1 MICKCCF
8 LAGDKI
14 RIVKLAASRM
24 IERLGRGLLDYPIT
38 LLLGDIRRILLGVS
52 LYAVMAQNSDYRPLG
67 QSDLNVYSLG
77 LGCMGMSYAYGP
89 ANESESLAVLR
100 RYFELGGNF
109 LDTAEIYG
117 PYTNEELL
125 GKFLREIPR
134 ETAIIATKFGFKI
147 ENGIRGT
154 DSSPANVRRAC
165 DASLKRLGIEVIDLF
180 YQHRVDPQVPIEE
193 TVDAMAELVKEGK
206 VRVLGLSEAGP
217 ETLRR
222 AAKVHPITA
231 LQSEYSLWSRD
242 VESNGVL
249 TACRELG
256 ITFVPYSPLGR
267 GFLTGAIQKLD
278 DLDPTD
284 WRRTNPRFQEQ
295 ALDANLNLAE
305 TVKKIATRKGCTPAQ
320 LALGWVLAQGRDVV
334 PIPGTKRLKYLEEN
348 MGAVRV
354 NLSKSDLVEIDKEFQ
369 KVPVQGERYD
379 SDMMR
384 LIN

>member
-1 MICKCCF
+1 M
-8 LAGDKI
+8 
-14 RIVKLAASRM
+14 
-24 IERLGRGLLDYPIT
+24 T
-38 LLLGDIRRILLGVS
+38 
-52 LYAVMAQNSDYRPLG
+52 QNSDYRTLG
-67 QSDLNVYSLG
+67 GSDLNVCSLG

-89 ANESESLAVLR
+89 IDESESLAVLR

-134 ETAIIATKFGFKI
+134 TSAIIATKFGFKI

-180 YQHRVDPQVPIEE
+180 YQHRVDPHVPIEE
-193 TVDAMAELVKEGK
+193 TVAAMAELVKAGK
-206 VRVLGLSEAGP
+206 VRTLGLSEAGP
-217 ETLRR
+217 ETLKR
-222 AAKVHPITA
+222 AAKIHPITA

-249 TACRELG
+249 AACRELK

-284 WRRTNPRFQEQ
+284 WRRTNPRFQGQ
-295 ALDANLNLAE
+295 ALDANLKVAE
-305 TVKKIATRKGCTPAQ
+305 TVRKIAARRGCTPAQ
-320 LALGWVLAQGRDVV
+320 LALAWVLAQGRDVV
-334 PIPGTKRLKYLEEN
+334 PIPGTKRLKYLDEN
-348 MGAVRV
+348 MGALRV
-354 NLSKSDLVEIDKEFQ
+354 NLSKSDLVEIDKELQ
-369 KVPVQGERYD
+369 QVPVHGERYAP
-379 SDMMR
+379 DMMQ
-384 LIN
+384 LID